1 MRHEQICECLSR
13 VCQVPPGGQLRFI
26 TKVPGRQGDRR
37 GEKFGFER
45 AHIDVDTPVNSG
57 AETNSLQEHTST
69 GISSSSSGSSSGSSS
84 SDGENT
90 GMGANT
96 IDSPTTSTITGTA
109 VNDEADK
116 VQYVPA
122 TTVDA
127 LVATHLRGR
136 PPSVLSIDTEG
147 FDPLVLRGAAQTLA
161 SGRVG
166 YLEFEYHRY
175 APWKHLPLN
184 LTIAQLDGYGYECYW
199 AQPVLVPMTCFQW
212 DKFGGAHE
220 WSNVVCAHR
229 RDACWSN
236 ALKEAATGP

>member
-1 MRHEQICECLSR
+1 MHDSRTFLFCVFYSRLCGAILVHYEQMCVCLYR
-13 VCQVPPGGQLRFI
+13 VFQVPLGGQLRFI

-45 AHIDVDTPVNSG
+45 AHIDVDTHLNSG
-57 AETNSLQEHTST
+57 TGTKSLQEHVHTST
-69 GISSSSSGSSSGSSS
+69 GRSSRGSGAA
-84 SDGENT
+84 D
-90 GMGANT
+90 
-96 IDSPTTSTITGTA
+96 
-109 VNDEADK
+109 DEADK

-136 PPSVLSIDTEG
+136 PPSVLSVDTEG

-175 APWKHLPLN
+175 APWKHMPLN
-184 LTIAQLDGYGYECYW
+184 VTIAQLDGYGYECYW
-199 AQPVLVPMTCFQW
+199 AQPVLVPLTCFQW
-212 DKFGGAHE
+212 DKFGDAHE
-220 WSNVVCAHR
+220 WSNVVCAHW

-236 ALKEAATGP
+236 ALKEAAIGP